1 VSRWFLLLL
10 GACWTSEPPRSPTA
24 APARQPAVTPRA
36 PVSAKP
42 ERDADQ
48 RDDPALA
55 AQLRVSGARDL
66 TAWVVDPLVVLDVD
80 AGTFS
85 TVCGSA
91 AQLAAW
97 SFGARLADPARP
109 EPRCAIH
116 VPTQRR
122 TCWQMEPPPITTTPH
137 DEVLIVELGTTAS
150 PRLVTAVTGHI
161 SSRNMGLANQLDR
174 YAASATCP

>member
-1 VSRWFLLLL
+1 MVVLL
-10 GACWTSEPPRSPTA
+10 GACWTGEQRQAPPVPVRPA
-24 APARQPAVTPRA
+24 AATPRA
-36 PVSAKP
+36 SAKP
-42 ERDADQ
+42 GRDADQ

-66 TAWVVDPLVVLDVD
+66 MAWVADPLVVLDLD
-80 AGTFS
+80 AGTFA

-109 EPRCAIH
+109 VPRCEIH

-122 TCWQMEPPPITTTPH
+122 TCWQVEPGPITTTPF
-137 DEVLIVELGTTAS
+137 DELLVVQLGTTAS
-150 PRLVTAVTGHI
+150 PRLVSAVTGHI
-161 SSRNMGLANQLDR
+161 SSRNLALVDQLEQ
-174 YAASATCP
+174 YAANAACP